1 MYSRWRLLRR
11 NRPRDVAARLLRF
24 QLREE
29 APGHHPALAIYKRK
43 FTRHTSDTLETV
55 GGGIGIDTTKGG
67 LGAGDSS
74 TLFSG
79 IPIPTFLSPVCFCD
93 SIDIGIAIN
102 IEAASI

>member
-1 MYSRWRLLRR
+1 MYSQWCLLRR
-11 NRPRDVAARLLRF
+11 NRPRDVAARRRRF

-29 APGHHPALAIYKRK
+29 APGHHPALAIYKQK

-55 GGGIGIDTTKGG
+55 GGDIGIGTTKGG
-67 LGAGDSS
+67 LGAGGSS
-74 TLFSG
+74 TLLSG
-79 IPIPTFLSPVCFCD
+79 IPIPTIPSLVCFCD